1 MYTPLQQQHEEF
13 WLLLCAAPSSYLIPL
28 WAAVLLSPSSI
39 KRGRRC
45 KETVGECFT
54 YIGTQR
60 LKDCPMYPSG
70 VNYEVTGTRRQTFL
84 TFFLSS
90 MTMGQIVPIIHFLP
104 SSNSFSYVHQY
115 FHSFIQANPY
125 IFIGKYA
132 AGRETKPDTRTETLQ
147 DREKKQLLVTKT
159 ISNHISVDKGPVPI
173 S

>member
-1 MYTPLQQQHEEF
+1 
-13 WLLLCAAPSSYLIPL
+13 
-28 WAAVLLSPSSI
+28 
-39 KRGRRC
+39 
-45 KETVGECFT
+45 
-54 YIGTQR
+54 
-60 LKDCPMYPSG
+60 
-70 VNYEVTGTRRQTFL
+70 
-84 TFFLSS
+84 

-125 IFIGKYA
+125 IFIGKYV